1 MFTTLDPIL
10 RKVVLAIGALL
21 LGVLVSGLI
30 NAFIRRRQRRD
41 PITIGDTALNLQ
53 LLRGP
58 LQLLLPSL
66 AGRAVLPALELEQA
80 LLDPIGHGLDLLI
93 IAAIAWLAR
102 RGILI
107 ARDLIQARFPVDV
120 EDNLE
125 ARRIQTQ
132 YRVIERIATAV
143 IIILAVGAMLMTF
156 EEVRQFGVS
165 LLASAG
171 LAGVVLG
178 FAAQK
183 SLGTL
188 LAGIQI
194 AISQPIR
201 LDDVV
206 IVEGE
211 WGRIE
216 EITLTYVV
224 VRIWDQRRLV
234 VPITYF
240 LDNTF
245 QNWTRTSAEILGT
258 VYLYADY
265 TIPVQAVREEL
276 ERIVRGTDLW
286 DGRVVGLVVTDSKE
300 HTVELRALVSAED
313 ASKAW
318 DLRCLVR
325 EKLIT
330 YLQENHPES
339 LPRLRLVQESLSS

>member
-1 MFTTLDPIL
+1 MFHSIDPLL
-10 RKVVLAIGALL
+10 RQLILAIGAIALGILL
-21 LGVLVSGLI
+21 SGFI
-30 NAFIRRRQRRD
+30 NYFLRRRQSRD
-41 PITIGDTALNLQ
+41 PISIGDTALNLG
-53 LLRGP
+53 LLKGP
-58 LQLLLPSL
+58 LRLLLPAL
-66 AGRAVLPALELEQA
+66 VVRAMLPALEMEA
-80 LLDPIGHGLDLLI
+80 RLDDLVAHGIDVIIIG
-93 IAAIAWLAR
+93 AIAWLAR

-107 ARDLIQARFPVDV
+107 AQELVQERFPVDV

-132 YRVIERIATAV
+132 YRVIERIATAL
-143 IIILAVGAMLMTF
+143 IIILAISAMLMTF
-156 EEVRQFGVS
+156 EQVRQFGVS

-171 LAGVVLG
+171 IAGVALG

-224 VRIWDQRRLV
+224 VKIWDQRRLV

-240 LDNTF
+240 IDNSF
-245 QNWTRTSAEILGT
+245 QNWTRQSAEILGT
-258 VYLYADY
+258 VYLHADS
-265 TIPVQAVREEL
+265 TVPVESVREEL
-276 ERIVRGTDLW
+276 KRIVESTDLW
-286 DGRVVGLVVTDSKE
+286 DGRVVGLVVTDAKE

-325 EKLIT
+325 EKLIA
-330 YLQENHPES
+330 YLQEKHSES
-339 LPRLRLVQESLSS
+339 LPRLRLIQEIARS

>member
-1 MFTTLDPIL
+1 MLVNLDPVVRRL
-10 RKVVLAIGALL
+10 VLAIGAIL
-21 LGVLVSGLI
+21 LGVLLSSLI
-30 NAFIRRRQRRD
+30 NALLRRRQRRD
-41 PITIGDTALNLQ
+41 PIMIGETALNLH

-58 LQLLLPSL
+58 LQVLLPAL
-66 AGRAVLPALELEQA
+66 AGRAVLPALEFEQA
-80 LLDPIGHGLDLLI
+80 LRALIGHALDLVI
-93 IAAIAWLAR
+93 IGSIAWLAR
-102 RGILI
+102 RGVLI
-107 ARDLIQARFPVDV
+107 ARELVQERFPVDV

-132 YRVIERIATAV
+132 YRVIERVTTALIV
-143 IIILAVGAMLMTF
+143 ILAAGAMLMTF
-156 EEVRQFGVS
+156 EQVRQFGVS

-171 LAGVVLG
+171 IAGIVLG

-194 AISQPIR
+194 ALSQPIR

-224 VRIWDQRRLV
+224 VKIWDQRRLV
-234 VPITYF
+234 LPITYF
-240 LDNTF
+240 IDNPF

-258 VYLYADY
+258 VYLYTDY
-265 TIPVQAVREEL
+265 TVPVQAVREEL
-276 ERIVRGTDLW
+276 QRIVEGSDLW
-286 DGRVVGLVVTDSKE
+286 DGRVVGLVVTDAKE
-300 HTVELRALVSAED
+300 HTLELRALVSAAD

-325 EKLIT
+325 ENLIS

-339 LPRLRLVQESLSS
+339 LPRLRLVQESAGV

>member
-1 MFTTLDPIL
+1 MLENLDPIVRRL
-10 RKVVLAIGALL
+10 VLAIGAIL
-21 LGVLVSGLI
+21 LGVLLSGLI
-30 NAFIRRRQRRD
+30 NAILRRRQRRD
-41 PITIGDTALNLQ
+41 PITIGDIALNLR

-58 LQLLLPSL
+58 LQVLLPAL
-66 AGRAVLPALELEQA
+66 AGRAVLPALELEVA
-80 LLDPIGHGLDLLI
+80 LRASVGHVLDLII

-107 ARDLIQARFPVDV
+107 ARELLQERFPVDV

-125 ARRIQTQ
+125 ARRVQTQ
-132 YRVIERIATAV
+132 YRLIERLATAV
-143 IIILAVGAMLMTF
+143 IVIIAVGAMLMTF
-156 EEVRQFGVS
+156 EQVRQFGVS

-171 LAGVVLG
+171 IAGIVLG

-216 EITLTYVV
+216 EITLTYVIV
-224 VRIWDQRRLV
+224 KIWDQRRLV
-234 VPITYF
+234 LPITYF
-240 LDNTF
+240 IDNPF

-265 TIPVQAVREEL
+265 TVPVQAVREEL
-276 ERIVRGTDLW
+276 QRIVESSDLW
-286 DGRVVGLVVTDSKE
+286 DGRTVGLVVTEAKE
-300 HTVELRALVSAED
+300 HTIELRALVSAAD

-325 EKLIT
+325 ERLIS

-339 LPRLRLVQESLSS
+339 LPRLRLVQEAVED

>member
-1 MFTTLDPIL
+1 MLNTINPLLRQMIL
-10 RKVVLAIGALL
+10 AMGAIALGALISGIINSL
-21 LGVLVSGLI
+21 L
-30 NAFIRRRQRRD
+30 RRRQSSQ
-41 PITIGDTALNLQ
+41 PISIGDTALNLT
-53 LLRGP
+53 LLRAP
-58 LQLLLPSL
+58 LRLLLPTLSV
-66 AGRAVLPALELEQA
+66 RAVLPSFGFESRLNNVV
-80 LLDPIGHGLDLLI
+80 GHGIDLLI

-107 ARDLIQARFPVDV
+107 ARDLVQARFPVDV

-125 ARRIQTQ
+125 ARRVQTQ
-132 YRVIERIATAV
+132 YRVIERITTAV
-143 IIILAVGAMLMTF
+143 IVILAMGAMLMTF

-171 LAGVVLG
+171 IAGVVLG

-224 VRIWDQRRLV
+224 VKIWDQRRLI

-240 LDNTF
+240 IDNSF

-265 TIPVQAVREEL
+265 AVPVQAVREAL
-276 ERIVRGTDLW
+276 ERIVESTDLW
-286 DGRVVGLVVTDSKE
+286 DGRVVGLVVTDAKE
-300 HTVELRALVSAED
+300 HTLELRALVSAEN

-325 EKLIT
+325 EQLVT
-330 YLQENHPES
+330 YLQANHPES
-339 LPRLRLVQESLSS
+339 LPRLRLVQEAAKA